1 MFTLPTVKRDKKLVL
16 LGEAP
21 GADEE
26 ATGVPFVGSAGK
38 MLSQIM
44 EQAGLDR
51 REWYILNTFLKRP
64 PNNDLAKVTKH
75 NGVEDLSEAWTL
87 NKTQWKRE
95 YGSVPYFDPPPL
107 KKRYLRPDHH
117 WQIEELRERLRILQ
131 PDLIVAMGATAL
143 WALSGEDA
151 ITNFRGNFFNSP
163 YGRAIATLHP
173 ASVLYQYA
181 NLPLLWA
188 DLVKV
193 KQWLEGT
200 LAEPIERKLWVNPTF
215 DEIAIV
221 YNYFKTHP
229 AIEIGVDI
237 ETCPAIGQITTVSFS
252 SEREGICI
260 PFWDRHGTREAHNY
274 WPSPA
279 AEVQAWRWVEKF
291 SQLPNPKVMQNGLYD
306 AQYFLDAPIQIRLR
320 NWCNDTA
327 VLQHSYQPEL
337 PKALGVLASLYL
349 NEPSWKQMRTS
360 AKDMNKADE

>member
-1 MFTLPTVKRDKKLVL
+1 MFTSPTVLSSKRLVL

-26 ATGVPFVGSAGK
+26 IAGIPFVGSAGK
-38 MLSQIM
+38 MLSEVM
-44 EQAGLDR
+44 AQAGLDR
-51 REWYILNTFLKRP
+51 RQWHILNTFVKRP
-64 PNNDLAKVTKH
+64 PDNDLAKVTKH
-75 NGVEDLSEAWTL
+75 LGVEDLSQAWTL
-87 NKTQWKRE
+87 NKTQWKKE
-95 YGSVPYFDPPPL
+95 YGCVPYFDPPPL

-117 WQIEELRERLRILQ
+117 WQIHELRERLRILQ

-143 WALSGEDA
+143 WALTGHDA
-151 ITNFRGNFFNSP
+151 ITQYRGNFFTSI

-173 ASVLYQYA
+173 ASVLYQYS

-193 KQWLEGT
+193 KQWLDGT
-200 LAEPIERKLWVNPTF
+200 LADPIKRRLWVNPTF

-229 AIEIGVDI
+229 HLLLGVDI
-237 ETCPAIGQITTVSFS
+237 ETCPAIDQITTISFS
-252 SEREGICI
+252 TEAEGICI
-260 PFWDRHGTREAHNY
+260 PFWDRHGTMEKHNY

-279 AEVQAWRWVEKF
+279 VEVQAWRWVEKF
-291 SQLPNPKVMQNGLYD
+291 CQLPNPKVMQNGLYD
-306 AQYFLDAPIQIRLR
+306 SQYMLDAPIQLRLK
-320 NWCNDTA
+320 NWADDTA
-327 VLQHSYQPEL
+327 IMQHAYQPEL

-349 NEPSWKQMRTS
+349 NEPSWKQMRAS